1 MKYIVNNFER
11 WSSTELKVVVYR
23 VLWIKITHKIKGGID

>member
-23 VLWIKITHKIKGGID
+23 VKGVRLPS